1 MRVAWLL
8 VLASACGPGLAGK
21 DTKVAAGNE
30 LAAAVNDVAKMTALL
45 RNGGL
50 WFDDSPY
57 QVNDEPVPV
66 CTYVTFIYKQG

>member
-1 MRVAWLL
+1 
-8 VLASACGPGLAGK
+8 
-21 DTKVAAGNE
+21 
-30 LAAAVNDVAKMTALL
+30 MTALL
-45 RNGGL
+45 RNGVVNGGL